1 MTTDRQKS
9 FIATLGTDNIPL
21 HFLDLLHGEPAI
33 ASSVFASGGFFT
45 GPPQRRDDSHRL
57 GLHPEISADAI
68 PGLLLY
74 FRYTNYGY
82 RLYIRTPGPYFG
94 KCISVD
100 TSGFVGA
107 FPIAGSTTFN
117 LINRHNRAMTLDDI
131 KEDSLETYIQVSG
144 SGLLHRQNIYG
155 SKYTYIANKGQ
166 TPLLCRLKI
175 HERNA
180 TYLSTPDE
188 I

>member
-82 RLYIRTPGPYFG
+82 GRQARISESASVSIHPGLSAHSPLPVPRHSTWSIVTTGLWHWTTSG
-94 KCISVD
+94 KTAWRPTSKSVD
-100 TSGFVGA
+100 PASSTAKIYTAQSTHTS
-107 FPIAGSTTFN
+107 PTRD
-117 LINRHNRAMTLDDI
+117 RHPCFADWKFM
-131 KEDSLETYIQVSG
+131 KEM
-144 SGLLHRQNIYG
+144 
-155 SKYTYIANKGQ
+155 
-166 TPLLCRLKI
+166 RL
-175 HERNA
+175 
-180 TYLSTPDE
+180 T
-188 I
+188 